1 MHARERILHR
11 LAIASRPTRGEK
23 DVTER
28 ENAQPSDDVVL
39 WRTIRPAM
47 ADHRRVLVVD
57 DYRDAAE
64 ALQLL
69 LDADGFECRATSDP
83 LEACAIAREWQPFAV
98 LLDIAMPGLDGL
110 EVARRLRAD
119 PATTHM
125 LLIACTGYA
134 SSQDRARARAVGF
147 DAHCAKPL
155 TPQLILRVLEFASE
169 GSHRIADDLGDVYD
183 GASGPSL

>member
-1 MHARERILHR
+1 M
-11 LAIASRPTRGEK
+11 
-23 DVTER
+23 TER
-28 ENAQPSDDVVL
+28 DYAEPTDDVVL
-39 WRTIRPAM
+39 WRAIRPAM

-83 LEACAIAREWQPFAV
+83 HEACEIAREWQPFAV

-110 EVARRLRAD
+110 ELARRLRAD
-119 PATTHM
+119 PATGHM

-134 SSQDRARARAVGF
+134 SSDDRARAREAGF

-169 GSHRIADDLGDVYD
+169 GTHRVADDIDGSSS
-183 GASGPSL
+183 GASCASRP